1 MKKYIGKCVLAA
13 AMVLAMSGA
22 AQAKDDDDN
31 DDGKGCSESTLRGL
45 YVFTASG
52 FNIVGGVAQPK
63 AIVELIRF
71 DGHGNLTVPE
81 VTRSINGVIG
91 STFPP
96 NPAIP
101 PNGTG
106 TYSVGSDCTGSLV
119 FAPSGPNFDL
129 FIGFK
134 ASEVHMIQT
143 NSGTVFQGT
152 AERLSH

>member
-1 MKKYIGKCVLAA
+1 MKKYIGKYVLAA
-13 AMVLAMSGA
+13 TMVLAMSGA
-22 AQAKDDDDN
+22 AQAKDDS

-63 AIVELIRF
+63 AIVESIRF

-152 AERLSH
+152 AERLSY